1 VRLGIGDNDE
11 TYPHANL
18 VSKTPTPM
26 NTEVRRLFAFP
37 PSTRSTRQVQ
47 LRTPFGQRAFLNAQG
62 RRHSPVRPTKLVQ
75 FDESAYLFSAEL
87 WGVHNQENGS
97 SPFRL
102 IVIPLMHNAFTH
114 AATLPVPPQ
123 CGHGLIGGTKG

>member
-26 NTEVRRLFAFP
+26 NTEVRRLLAFP
-37 PSTRSTRQVQ
+37 PSTRSTREVQ
-47 LRTPFGQRAFLNAQG
+47 LRTPFGQRSFLNAQG
-62 RRHSPVRPTKLVQ
+62 LRHSPVRPTKIVQ
-75 FDESAYLFSAEL
+75 FDESAHLFSAEF

-97 SPFRL
+97 SLFRL
-102 IVIPLMHNAFTH
+102 IVIPLLGWALDQEILAFR
-114 AATLPVPPQ
+114 
-123 CGHGLIGGTKG
+123 